1 MHVDFSQTAIAK
13 FKVLSNAIAHAI
25 QQGEF
30 GMGEPLPSINVL
42 SAEYSISRE
51 TVFKAFNDLK
61 KRGLVDS
68 APTKGY
74 FVAGEV
80 NTVLLLLDAYS
91 LFKELLYTNFVETLG
106 KDYKVELIFHH
117 YNQSLFDTILQ
128 DARGRYSYYIIM
140 NVNDEKMAASIE
152 TLDPNKVLLLDMG
165 DYDKK
170 NLSYICQDFGQSFRD
185 SLEEGVELFAK
196 YKKLVLCLRNDS
208 PHPRVCVPFFKRFC
222 RDHHIACQVR
232 TQVMRLNDV
241 EENVAYLSPV
251 TSEVVELIKF
261 CRKRKLVVG
270 KDVGVVAYNDMPLYE
285 VIDKGITS
293 ISVDFALMG
302 ERAARHILDKK
313 KSFEIL
319 PARLIRRESL

>member
-1 MHVDFSQTAIAK
+1 MEVDFSQAAIAK
-13 FKVLSNAIAHAI
+13 FKILSNAIAQAI

-30 GMGEPLPSINVL
+30 NMGEPLPSINVL

-51 TVFKAFNDLK
+51 TVFKAFSDLK
-61 KRGLVDS
+61 KRGIVDS

-80 NTVLLLLDAYS
+80 NTVLLLLDTYS
-91 LFKELLYTNFVETLG
+91 LFKELLFNTFVETLG
-106 KDYKVELIFHH
+106 KEYKVELLFHH

-140 NVNDEKMAASIE
+140 NVDDEKMSASIE
-152 TLDPNKVLLLDMG
+152 SLDPNKVLLLDMG
-165 DYDKK
+165 DYVKK
-170 NLSYICQDFGQSFRD
+170 NLSYICQDFGHSFRD
-185 SLEEGVELFAK
+185 SLEEGLDLFAK

-208 PHPRVCVPFFKRFC
+208 PHPRICVPFFKGFC
-222 RDHHIACQVR
+222 KAHHIPCQVR
-232 TQVMRLNDV
+232 TQAMKLNDV
-241 EENVAYLSPV
+241 EENVAYISPV
-251 TSEVVELIKF
+251 TSEVVELVKF
-261 CRKRKLVVG
+261 CRKRGLELG
-270 KDVGVVAYNDMPLYE
+270 KDVGLVAYNDMPVYE

-302 ERAARHILDKK
+302 EMAARHILDKEK
-313 KSFEIL
+313 NFKTL

>member
-1 MHVDFSQTAIAK
+1 MNVDFSQTAIAK
-13 FKVLSNAIAHAI
+13 FKILSNAIAHAI

-80 NTVLLLLDAYS
+80 NTVLLLLDTYS

-106 KDYKVELIFHH
+106 EEYKVELIFHH

-208 PHPRVCVPFFKRFC
+208 PHPRVCIPFFKSFC
-222 RDHHIACQVR
+222 RAHHISCQVR

-241 EENVAYLSPV
+241 EENVAYISPV

-261 CRKRKLVVG
+261 CRKRELVVG

-302 ERAARHILDKK
+302 KMAARHILDKK
-313 KSFEIL
+313 KNFKIL